1 MEIILIRH
9 GKPSAAINPKLSAS
23 GFANWVLDYDE
34 SDVSCESLPP
44 DALAKLIKDHFIIS
58 SHLARSID
66 SVKKCLNAEPDL
78 IHRKFRE
85 MEIPSYKLPFRLKAY
100 TWLVVNRIAWFA
112 GVNGNVESFK
122 AAKLRA
128 KNAAAGLMELAS
140 EHNKV
145 AVFGHGLVNK
155 SMANVLKKEGWHCT
169 FEGKGYWS
177 TINLRK

>member
-44 DALAKLIKDHFIIS
+44 DTLAKSIKDHFIIA

-100 TWLVVNRIAWFA
+100 TWLVVNRIAWFI
-112 GVNGNVESFK
+112 GIKSEVESFK
-122 AAKLRA
+122 EAKIRA
-128 KNAAAGLMELAS
+128 KHSAKELIDLAI

-145 AVFGHGLVNK
+145 VVFGHGLMNK
-155 SMANVLKKEGWHCT
+155 YIAKELEQFGWDRAS
-169 FEGKGYWS
+169 EGKSYWS
-177 TINLRK
+177 TIKLKK

>member
-34 SDVSCESLPP
+34 SDVSCESLP
-44 DALAKLIKDHFIIS
+44 
-58 SHLARSID
+58 
-66 SVKKCLNAEPDL
+66 PDL